1 MEYKILLVEDNDD
14 DVLMIKRAFKKGKIG
29 NSIHRVTNG
38 KEALEYFDD
47 PDTTIPELILLD
59 SNMEVM
65 NGFDFLKERMSRPL
79 LKLIAVVVLTSSQ
92 RTEDVNKAYDLG
104 ANSYVEKPIDPKN
117 FLNVLLAIEDYWIFI
132 SKKAK
137 Q

>member
-1 MEYKILLVEDNDD
+1 MKDHILIIEDNDD
-14 DVLMIKRAFKKGKIG
+14 DVLMIKRGFKKGRIA
-29 NSIHRVTNG
+29 NAIHRVTNG
-38 KEALEYFDD
+38 KEALEYLNITDLSS
-47 PDTTIPELILLD
+47 IQLILLD
-59 SNMEVM
+59 LNMEVM